1 MLQIKA
7 ISFGYSSKKQIVKNL
22 SFDVPKGS
30 IYGFLGANGAGK
42 TTTIR
47 LLLNLLKPNS
57 GEILIDG
64 EHYELEG
71 SKIYK
76 GIGSLIEQPTFYGHL
91 NGYAN
96 LKLWAT
102 YYKVA
107 LNRIEEVLEMVNL
120 SHAKNEKAKNYSQ
133 GMKQRLGIATALL
146 HSPKLLILDEPLNG
160 LDPKGIKEMR
170 NLFFKLK
177 EQGTTI
183 FLSSHILSEIEA
195 TCDRLCIIDQG
206 QLKFEGT
213 VKELSALLSK
223 EIIFQLKTT
232 NLAQTKLDLEEM
244 GYGSNLQENYLT
256 INVRTETEISALIE
270 KLVTGG
276 TQVLEVKKK
285 ENRLEDL
292 YLTLTES
299 V

>member
-7 ISFGYSSKKQIVKNL
+7 ISFGYSLKKQIVKNL
-22 SFDVPKGS
+22 SFNVPKGS

-47 LLLNLLKPNS
+47 LILNLLKPSS

-64 EHYELEG
+64 ERFEKEG

-76 GIGSLIEQPTFYGHL
+76 SIGSLIEQPTFYGHL
-91 NGYAN
+91 TGYAN

-102 YYKVA
+102 YYKVP
-107 LNRIEEVLEMVNL
+107 LSRINEVLELVSL
-120 SHAKNEKAKNYSQ
+120 SHSKNEKAKKYSQ

-170 NLFFKLK
+170 NLFLELK
-177 EQGTTI
+177 KQGVTI

-195 TCDRLCIIDQG
+195 TCDQLCIIDKG
-206 QLKFEGT
+206 ELKFEGT
-213 VKELSALLSK
+213 VEDLNRLLSK
-223 EIIFQLKTT
+223 EIIFQLKTG
-232 NLAQTKLDLEEM
+232 NQEQTKLKLKELGIPILE
-244 GYGSNLQENYLT
+244 LDKYL
-256 INVRTETEISALIE
+256 NVTLKAEEEISQVIE
-270 KLVTGG
+270 KLVQNGI
-276 TQVLEVKKK
+276 QILEVKKK
-285 ENRLEDL
+285 KNRLEDL
-292 YLTLTES
+292 YLSLTEKA
-299 V
+299 